1 MNDFKTIAEIAAEIG
16 VSRQA
21 IYLRLKNNDLLNAV
35 KPFTEKQGKV
45 TRYSI
50 QGVELIKEAFLNNP
64 VNYEVKQL
72 TDNLSESQATCQN
85 LSSELNS
92 CKADL
97 ENTVKELEQL
107 RKKVQSLE
115 TANAELSEKSS
126 DIDSLTDKCKA
137 LETNCEALETAL
149 SEKENYINSQT
160 DDLKAAQEK
169 IKEFE
174 TANAELKMKSNGL
187 ETELSEKKNYISVL
201 EADKEKA
208 IDDIDD
214 LKNQLKE
221 KEASAKE
228 DREKDRQERQTI
240 LTRLWQTE
248 DKNKALETELNHY
261 KALVNSKGE
270 SPNEDE
276 QPVKVKADDLSPSD
290 LHPQKKS
297 FWDKMRERFAKK

>member
-1 MNDFKTIAEIAAEIG
+1 MNDFKTIAEIASEIG

-21 IYLRLKNNDLLNAV
+21 IYLRLKNNDLSNAV

-72 TDNLSESQATCQN
+72 TDNLSESRATCQN
-85 LSSELNS
+85 LSSELNN

-97 ENTVKELEQL
+97 ENTVNELEQL
-107 RKKVQSLE
+107 REKVRSLE
-115 TANAELSEKSS
+115 AENAELAEKSS
-126 DIDSLTDKCKA
+126 DISSLTDKCKD
-137 LETNCEALETAL
+137 LETNCEVLETKL
-149 SEKENYINSQT
+149 SEKE
-160 DDLKAAQEK
+160 
-169 IKEFE
+169 
-174 TANAELKMKSNGL
+174 
-187 ETELSEKKNYISVL
+187 NYISVL

-270 SPNEDE
+270 SAKEDE
-276 QPVKVKADDLSPSD
+276 QSVKVKADDLSPSD

-297 FWDKMRERFAKK
+297 FWNKMRERFAKK